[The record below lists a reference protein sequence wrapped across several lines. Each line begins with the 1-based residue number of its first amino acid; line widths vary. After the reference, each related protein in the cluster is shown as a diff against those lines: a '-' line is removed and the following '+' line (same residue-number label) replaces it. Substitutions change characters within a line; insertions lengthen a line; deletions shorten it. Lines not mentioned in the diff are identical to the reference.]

1 MEVLF
6 TKRAEFEIRT
16 GHQCLSFLGDQ
27 VLHFELQRKAMTK
40 LMGLQFKV
48 VYKQGKDNVV
58 ADALSRV
65 GHLMCLQAVSEVQPL
80 WVQEIVNSY
89 VTDVEVQALLATL
102 CIQSPDEQGY
112 SLPKGVIRKGSLI
125 WVGNNSA
132 MRTKLIA
139 ALHDSVIGGRGA
151 FRH

>member
-80 WVQEIVNSY
+80 WVQEIVNSM
-89 VTDVEVQALLATL
+89 V
-102 CIQSPDEQGY
+102 
-112 SLPKGVIRKGSLI
+112 
-125 WVGNNSA
+125 
-132 MRTKLIA
+132 
-139 ALHDSVIGGRGA
+139 
-151 FRH
+151 